1 MGCGTIKKSS
11 VIQPRGKKSVILF
24 PGQFIKNLKQSIY
37 SLYTIKSDLGSG
49 SYGRVV
55 SAIHN
60 QSRES
65 RAIKIINKLS
75 IQSDEVRSKIMNEVE
90 ILKGLDHPN
99 IVKLYEFHE
108 DEFNLYLVTELC
120 SGGELLD
127 SIIKNGNF
135 DESQTA
141 LYLKQILSAV
151 VYLHSLNIVHRDLKL
166 ENLLIEHSRSSN
178 IKIIDFGASCSF
190 VPGKFLDYRIG
201 TINYIAPEVIKKKYT
216 ERCDVWSCGVILYV
230 LLSGKLPFSNK
241 VKAETVKLI
250 QIGEYDIEGGI
261 WGMISP
267 EAKDL
272 IVNMIEVNPVR
283 RFTAA
288 QAFAHPWLQNCSQPS
303 IKPNLLQ
310 MVSQNLKTFNET
322 SKLQRAVIRFIAS
335 QLLTPSEKGELVNIF
350 QSLDSQAVG
359 KFSESELRYHWR
371 GIFNEDLS
379 EEEAHQIM
387 IRIDTDKSG
396 FIEYSE
402 FLVAAMDKK
411 KLLSPEHLEAVFQAF
426 DSDKNGK
433 ISAVE
438 LKHVLDYQQN
448 LDISV
453 YANLIKE
460 VDQNGDGCV
469 DYREFK
475 IMMTSLLK

>member
-1 MGCGTIKKSS
+1 ML
-11 VIQPRGKKSVILF
+11 QPQGKKSIILF

-37 SLYTIKSDLGSG
+37 TTYTLKSELGSG

-60 QSRES
+60 QTHES
-65 RAIKIINKLS
+65 RAIKIINKLT
-75 IQSDEVRSKIMNEVE
+75 IKSDETRSKIMNEVE
-90 ILKGLDHPN
+90 ILKNLDHPN

-108 DEFNLYLVTELC
+108 DDTNLYLVMELC
-120 SGGELLD
+120 TGGELLD
-127 SIIKNGNF
+127 SIISNGNF
-135 DESQTA
+135 DEAQA
-141 LYLKQILSAV
+141 VLYLKQILSAV

-201 TINYIAPEVIKKKYT
+201 TLNYLAPEVIRKKYT

-241 VKAETVKLI
+241 AKAETVKLI
-250 QIGEYDIEGGI
+250 QVGEYDIEGGV
-261 WGMISP
+261 WESISSD
-267 EAKDL
+267 AKDL
-272 IVNMIEVNPVR
+272 VVSMLEVNPVKR
-283 RFTAA
+283 LTAA
-288 QAFAHPWLQNCSQPS
+288 GAFAHPWLQNCSQPP
-303 IKPNLLQ
+303 IKANLLQ
-310 MVSQNLKTFNET
+310 IVSQNLKSFNET

-335 QLLTPSEKGELVNIF
+335 QLLTASEKGDFINIF
-350 QSLDSQAVG
+350 KTLDSDAVG
-359 KFSESELRYHWR
+359 KISEAELRTHWR
-371 GIFNEDLS
+371 NIFNEELS

-387 IRIDTDKSG
+387 IRIDTDRSG

-402 FLVAAMDKK
+402 FLVAAMDRK

-433 ISAVE
+433 ISAAE
-438 LKHVLDYQQN
+438 LKNVLDYQQN